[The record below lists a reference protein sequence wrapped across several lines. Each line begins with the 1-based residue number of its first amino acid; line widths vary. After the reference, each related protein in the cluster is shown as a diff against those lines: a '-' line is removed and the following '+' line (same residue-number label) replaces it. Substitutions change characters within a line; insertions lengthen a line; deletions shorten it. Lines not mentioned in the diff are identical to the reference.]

1 MNWKRRKFHNYTQG
15 WHSGSHAIAWAAITT
30 FVCIGFLRP
39 PIQNVAFAVP
49 RFCVNNGS
57 IGTKRVTGIKGNKA
71 KVYNLYIS
79 IAAMIVLMTSC
90 ASEKI
95 VLSNDVNI
103 SKYKYVIFGKETSGD
118 RELDDVVMSV
128 QNQIA
133 ETNLIVLSSSNI
145 LKICECSDSILSP
158 NIHVTS
164 EKWDGGHTYITVTFY
179 DYNTNQSVAV
189 IKSSGIGMTDKS

>member
-1 MNWKRRKFHNYTQG
+1 MKQKFIIY
-15 WHSGSHAIAWAAITT
+15 I
-30 FVCIGFLRP
+30 
-39 PIQNVAFAVP
+39 
-49 RFCVNNGS
+49 
-57 IGTKRVTGIKGNKA
+57 
-71 KVYNLYIS
+71 IS

-90 ASEKI
+90 ASGKI

-179 DYNTNQSVAV
+179 DYNTNQSVLRLPNDTPKYNSNIWNGADSM
-189 IKSSGIGMTDKS
+189 KNTTLMYCLPRLPTLRR

>member
-1 MNWKRRKFHNYTQG
+1 MKQKFIIY
-15 WHSGSHAIAWAAITT
+15 I
-30 FVCIGFLRP
+30 
-39 PIQNVAFAVP
+39 
-49 RFCVNNGS
+49 
-57 IGTKRVTGIKGNKA
+57 
-71 KVYNLYIS
+71 IS

-90 ASEKI
+90 ASGKI

-145 LKICECSDSILSP
+145 LSP
-158 NIHVTS
+158 KIHVTS

-189 IKSSGIGMTDKS
+189 IKSSGIGMTISHDQNIALNAIRKKINELFK

>member
-1 MNWKRRKFHNYTQG
+1 MKQKFIIH
-15 WHSGSHAIAWAAITT
+15 I
-30 FVCIGFLRP
+30 
-39 PIQNVAFAVP
+39 
-49 RFCVNNGS
+49 
-57 IGTKRVTGIKGNKA
+57 
-71 KVYNLYIS
+71 IS
-79 IAAMIVLMTSC
+79 IAAMIALMTSC
-90 ASEKI
+90 ASGKI
-95 VLSNDVNI
+95 VLSNDANI

-133 ETNLIVLSSSNI
+133 ET
-145 LKICECSDSILSP
+145 ILSP

-189 IKSSGIGMTDKS
+189 IKSSGIGMTVSHDQSIALSAIRKKISKLFK

>member
-1 MNWKRRKFHNYTQG
+1 MRQKFVIN
-15 WHSGSHAIAWAAITT
+15 I
-30 FVCIGFLRP
+30 
-39 PIQNVAFAVP
+39 
-49 RFCVNNGS
+49 
-57 IGTKRVTGIKGNKA
+57 
-71 KVYNLYIS
+71 IS
-79 IAAMIVLMTSC
+79 IAAMIALMTSC
-90 ASEKI
+90 ASGKI
-95 VLSNDVNI
+95 VLSNDANI

-133 ETNLIVLSSSNI
+133 ETNLIVLSPSNT
-145 LKICECSDSILSP
+145 LKIFECSDSILSP

-189 IKSSGIGMTDKS
+189 IKSSGIGMTVSHDQSIALSAIRKKINKLFK

>member
-1 MNWKRRKFHNYTQG
+1 MKQKFIIY
-15 WHSGSHAIAWAAITT
+15 I
-30 FVCIGFLRP
+30 
-39 PIQNVAFAVP
+39 
-49 RFCVNNGS
+49 
-57 IGTKRVTGIKGNKA
+57 
-71 KVYNLYIS
+71 IS

-90 ASEKI
+90 ASGKI

-145 LKICECSDSILSP
+145 LKNL
-158 NIHVTS
+158 
-164 EKWDGGHTYITVTFY
+164 WMFG
-179 DYNTNQSVAV
+179 
-189 IKSSGIGMTDKS
+189 